1 MTVWNI
7 TPWSFDPLLRSSLM
21 LGFICI
27 HAFNPLMDYD
37 KSAESNI
44 VEISEIFATKKRKVQ
59 LDEEEGCALC
69 TDPFR
74 SPGFTRTD
82 ALWRISSVK
91 QVEAKEEK
99 KGKERGRCS
108 IENEREREGE
118 GKRERDKTS
127 RCVCCASLV
136 VYAKKCIF
144 LDLRFGLYTEKWFIR
159 NDFHSEIASE
169 LLNN

>member
-1 MTVWNI
+1 MI
-7 TPWSFDPLLRSSLM
+7 
-21 LGFICI
+21 GFICI

-44 VEISEIFATKKRKVQ
+44 VEISAQIFATRKRKVQ
-59 LDEEEGCALC
+59 LDGEEGCALC

-99 KGKERGRCS
+99 GKERGRCS
-108 IENEREREGE
+108 RENERERE
-118 GKRERDKTS
+118 RETRLQG
-127 RCVCCASLV
+127 V
-136 VYAKKCIF
+136 
-144 LDLRFGLYTEKWFIR
+144 
-159 NDFHSEIASE
+159 
-169 LLNN
+169 